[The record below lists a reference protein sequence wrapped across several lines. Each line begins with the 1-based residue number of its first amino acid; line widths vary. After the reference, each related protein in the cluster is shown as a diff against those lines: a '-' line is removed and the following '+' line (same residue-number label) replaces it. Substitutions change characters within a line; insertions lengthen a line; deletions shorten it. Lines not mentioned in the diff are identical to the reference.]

1 MDGAVAAATG
11 GAAVIDR
18 RQFFR
23 RFCGAAVSVALAPV
37 DAFRLPELDPFRG
50 TATWAVAHQAG
61 PPLVMTDLTD
71 MIHRIY
77 TQEIVSHLQNI
88 TPMLK
93 VFEGQSAYRMDG
105 ERLVFG
111 IDLKYPVQ

>member
-1 MDGAVAAATG
+1 M
-11 GAAVIDR
+11 IDR

-50 TATWAVAHQAG
+50 EIYGRSIMECLEPIQQDINQELNGILHEMHTYSTVANVRRH
-61 PPLVMTDLTD
+61 
-71 MIHRIY
+71 
-77 TQEIVSHLQNI
+77 

-93 VFEGQSAYRMDG
+93 AFEGQSAYRMDG